1 MYLGKNYNKIFSLK
15 INAFERKIALPFKTK
30 RKTQHF
36 PLGIKLRL
44 KIPGWFYRRVKRVWY
59 VSKTPLVLSQK
70 RFVKELR
77 IKLE

>member
-36 PLGIKLRL
+36 LLGIKLRL
-44 KIPGWFYRRVKRVWY
+44 KIPG
-59 VSKTPLVLSQK
+59 
-70 RFVKELR
+70 
-77 IKLE
+77 